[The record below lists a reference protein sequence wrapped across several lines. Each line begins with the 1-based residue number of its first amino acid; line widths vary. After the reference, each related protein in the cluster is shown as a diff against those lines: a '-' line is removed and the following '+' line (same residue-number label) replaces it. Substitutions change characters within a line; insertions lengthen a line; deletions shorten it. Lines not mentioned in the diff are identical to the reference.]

1 MSVLWIIVLS
11 LVALVWVLTIVDIFR
26 QRYAGWTMVG
36 WIALVVIL
44 PIVGSMI
51 YWFARK
57 PTRAEAEQQYLA
69 DADRRRSA
77 AARPFDGTGMGG

>member
-36 WIALVVIL
+36 WIVLVVIL